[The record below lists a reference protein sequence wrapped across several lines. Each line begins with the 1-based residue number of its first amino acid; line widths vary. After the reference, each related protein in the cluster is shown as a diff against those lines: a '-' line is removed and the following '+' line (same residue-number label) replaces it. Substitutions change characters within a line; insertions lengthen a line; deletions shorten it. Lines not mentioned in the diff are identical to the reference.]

1 MLRVSVGC
9 SQVLTWAAVSP
20 GDSGG
25 CFVSKVI
32 EVAERICFLMVVRGG
47 GGGVALAY
55 CLLCAGSHPQVW
67 RPVVTCTMDICF
79 FKAVRRLSLT
89 LLG

>member
-47 GGGVALAY
+47 GGGVALAS
-55 CLLCAGSHPQVW
+55 C
-67 RPVVTCTMDICF
+67 
-79 FKAVRRLSLT
+79 
-89 LLG
+89 